1 MKLKRKI
8 AGIMAALT
16 VFTFGTTTAFADVYY
31 ESPEA
36 WEYRESSEQIS
47 ESMIYVATGTD
58 SKTPWVEVWNDK
70 NGSSLNDLATTALN
84 FESKKNPNKAVG
96 IKKWHTDFSSVK
108 LSKENMSL
116 LSARNGF
123 IKLYGTDEAM
133 IVMKFNATEA
143 KALDI
148 SVSDKANDK
157 AAAKLK
163 DCGYNKEV
171 RHINIGGTGKLP
183 GYISELEYWRFNSVE
198 GNSFEDCFMY
208 HYNPTADK
216 FEYVGTADIWSGG
229 MVTLEVKM
237 TDTGAYVVTQDKLPA
252 SAITAESEN
261 NESNNN
267 VNNANQEITEAVKES
282 ISASNKGDTVK
293 IDNIAEGI
301 KVEQSIFTAAKDK
314 GVILSVESPKKNASF
329 KFSAFDK
336 VSEMSGAFDPTVTI
350 GDAIVKDIDK
360 VMAAG
365 KNSKVAYVTVSFAYD
380 GKLPGKTEVTLNVSN
395 EGFKEGQTL
404 YLYYFNETT
413 KAFELV
419 DDSKYQS
426 GSVVFEMEHCSDYI
440 VTAEKLAGADKNS
453 TPNKTPANS
462 PKTGDVSVLLY
473 SVIFLAGLA
482 IITVCARKNR
492 EKQL

>member
-1 MKLKRKI
+1 MCSYRLENDTFVIENYDKKVPFCSFLPGLTGEK
-8 AGIMAALT
+8 GIPIWSFYVNRGQCVTSFGIDNKHKPIMEFFPANVAYENT
-16 VFTFGTTTAFADVYY
+16 AVKGFRTFI
-31 ESPEA
+31 
-36 WEYRESSEQIS
+36 R
-47 ESMIYVATGTD
+47 
-58 SKTPWVEVWNDK
+58 K
-70 NGSSLNDLATTALN
+70 NGEY
-84 FESKKNPNKAVG
+84 FEPFFVNK
-96 IKKWHTDFSSVK
+96 S
-108 LSKENMSL
+108 
-116 LSARNGF
+116 
-123 IKLYGTDEAM
+123 
-133 IVMKFNATEA
+133 
-143 KALDI
+143 
-148 SVSDKANDK
+148 
-157 AAAKLK
+157 
-163 DCGYNKEV
+163 
-171 RHINIGGTGKLP
+171 
-183 GYISELEYWRFNSVE
+183 
-198 GNSFEDCFMY
+198 
-208 HYNPTADK
+208 
-216 FEYVGTADIWSGG
+216 
-229 MVTLEVKM
+229 
-237 TDTGAYVVTQDKLPA
+237 
-252 SAITAESEN
+252 
-261 NESNNN
+261 
-267 VNNANQEITEAVKES
+267 
-282 ISASNKGDTVK
+282 
-293 IDNIAEGI
+293 
-301 KVEQSIFTAAKDK
+301 
-314 GVILSVESPKKNASF
+314 KKNASF

-419 DDSKYQS
+419 DDSKYES